1 MASIETTKNSREVLR
16 IQRENYRGHDM
27 LNLRVWYDDGT
38 GEYRPGKQGV
48 AVKAA
53 LIPDLINALAAVS
66 ASEQQFCNSAVYAGE
81 ASR

>member
-1 MASIETTKNSREVLR
+1 MGALRMASIDITKNSREILR
-16 IQRENYRGHDM
+16 ITRGDFKGHDM

-53 LIPDLINALAAVS
+53 LIPEIMDALAAVS
-66 ASEQQFCNSAVYAGE
+66 ANDKKAA
-81 ASR
+81 